1 MICVQNEN
9 INKKIDVKKKKQAK
23 ILELKSTVTE
33 MENSP
38 QGLNSRRKI
47 QWTWRQNNWNDQT
60 EEQEIKN
67 EEKWIELRGLMG
79 YHQHK
84 HNESPCREAKGTKI
98 LCEEIMDE
106 NF

>member
-1 MICVQNEN
+1 ML
-9 INKKIDVKKKKQAK
+9 KKKQAK

-38 QGLNSRRKI
+38 QGLNSRRKV

-60 EEQEIKN
+60 EEQGINN

-79 YHQHK
+79 YYQHK
-84 HNESPCREAKGTKI
+84 HNERKGTEI